1 MVRSRLLDRRY
12 VKKDI
17 TSGLTLAV
25 ESVPDGMAVGTLA
38 ALNPVTGVY
47 AYMVGGFSGAFFTSS
62 VSLSIQATSA
72 MALIVAGVPEVSPSE
87 ATAQDALFILTLL
100 VGAFMAVPGLLRMGS
115 ILRFVPDSVMSAF
128 THAVGLSIVLGQLS
142 NLTGHAADGDNKIT
156 QTIDLLSNLDQVEL
170 TALAT
175 GVVAMVVMIAMNQTR
190 FATMGILLAMFVAS
204 VVPAIFDWSDVAL
217 VRDIGD
223 IPRQLPLPIFPDLS
237 SFGDLVP
244 ALIGPAIALAIV
256 GLVQG
261 AAVTHAFPNPD
272 GSKSDPSGDFTGQGL
287 ANVTTGVFQGMPV
300 GGSFSATAILA
311 EGGARTRFANIVAGA
326 GIAVVLLIFSGA
338 MELLAMPALAG
349 FLLVLGIGVLKPAQV
364 AATWRLGGL
373 YRWGMVLLI
382 AVALLS
388 SLQNSVFVGVAL
400 SILIYVAR
408 ESKGITVRAAVHEDG
423 QLVAE
428 HDVEPTLGSEPI
440 VTLKTYGSLFFASAE
455 YFEAQL
461 PHPDTETTPT
471 VVILDLRGHQSLD
484 TTTRNMLT
492 DYAETLRKHGCR
504 LMLAEIEAQARDTL
518 EHTGTLDR
526 LGSDNVFGG
535 TDQVGDSIR
544 DAQAAA
550 TRWLAAGG

>member
-1 MVRSRLLDRRY
+1 MRSKLFDRRY

-72 MALIVAGVPEVSPSE
+72 MALIVAGVPEVSPS
-87 ATAQDALFILTLL
+87 ADTAQDALFILTLL
-100 VGAFMAVPGLLRMGS
+100 VGAFMAVSGLLRMGS

-128 THAVGLSIVLGQLS
+128 THAVGLSIVLGQLG
-142 NLTGHAADGDNKIT
+142 NLTGYAADGDNKIT

-326 GIAVVLLIFSGA
+326 GIAMVLLIFSGA

-408 ESKGITVRAAVHEDG
+408 ESKGITVRAAVNEDG

-504 LMLAEIEAQARDTL
+504 LMLAEMEAQARDTL
-518 EHTGTLDR
+518 EHTGTLD
-526 LGSDNVFGG
+526 LIGSDNVFGG
-535 TDQVGDSIR
+535 TDQVGESIR